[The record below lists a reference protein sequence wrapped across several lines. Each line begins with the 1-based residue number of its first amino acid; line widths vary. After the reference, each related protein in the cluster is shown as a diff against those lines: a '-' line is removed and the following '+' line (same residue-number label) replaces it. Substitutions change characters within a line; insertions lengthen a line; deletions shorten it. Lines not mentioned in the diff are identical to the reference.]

1 MCSCACIWE
10 FTCHS
15 IDVAIRGQL
24 PGARSPLV
32 YLRLC
37 LNSVCRITGRA
48 VDISFCGIVLDARS
62 TSETAKHQGPVPTA
76 SPLLLA
82 KFDLSVV

>member
-1 MCSCACIWE
+1 MHAFGSSHVIAYMW
-10 FTCHS
+10 
-15 IDVAIRGQL
+15 
-24 PGARSPLV
+24 RSEDSFLEPV
-32 YLRLC
+32 LRLSTYGSALTLC
-37 LNSVCRITGRA
+37 VVLQEELWI
-48 VDISFCGIVLDARS
+48 ISFCGIVLDARS